1 MMAGSSGNPRGD
13 HSAAGHTPPSAAGYL
28 EPYGIRVT
36 LHLAS
41 HVAPGEAAEQPAG
54 RPVAPAAAEFEPQA
68 ALVALLQS
76 VAEACV
82 ASGGVVIGHLKCQL
96 HLPDMAV
103 ACNLTSLRQG
113 AQCIVRPASD
123 GASHLRGGSG
133 PGGVSAPCGTSGP
146 NSQPAALGPGQEA
159 RLDLAV
165 LVYGLSTTTI
175 DALVRAALS
184 QTFGPLGLSWSTPA

>member
-1 MMAGSSGNPRGD
+1 MMVGDGSSLGG
-13 HSAAGHTPPSAAGYL
+13 HYGAAGHHSPPSAAGHL
-28 EPYGIRVT
+28 EPYGVRVK
-36 LHLAS
+36 LRLAS
-41 HVAPGEAAEQPAG
+41 DVAPGEVAGQPAG
-54 RPVAPAAAEFEPQA
+54 RPVAPAAGDFEPQET
-68 ALVALLQS
+68 LVALLQS

-82 ASGGVVIGHLKCQL
+82 SSGGGVIGHLKCLL

-113 AQCIVRPASD
+113 AQCIVHPASG
-123 GASHLRGGSG
+123 GASHLRGGSV
-133 PGGVSAPCGTSGP
+133 PGATSR
-146 NSQPAALGPGQEA
+146 PAALGPGQEA